1 MISNSNSSQYYT
13 AYHTMYYTD
22 CKLPVASF
30 RSIIYY
36 NRTMKA
42 MKAMNKKTV
51 MIVTPP
57 LTSPAMPSFT
67 GAFAA
72 GCFLREAQNASVY
85 DANLD
90 FFTNHVFSKKVLE
103 QGFKLAV
110 QKKENGLISTED
122 FRVLEKIFQSQSSR
136 PFSTQFFRSESFYD
150 PEKYFTAKSQIDD
163 LLLIYSAAFYPSRIR
178 WRLLKGSVIDD
189 YKNQLF
195 ISFCH
200 EKFGMMLKQVLPKVV
215 IFALDSESQISG
227 TNTMINYIKT
237 IFPEIQT
244 IILQNKN
251 YAESDTFASDHTF
264 SLQNQPFFLNWIN
277 TTWKCKNQDTNLEP
291 DFSLFPL
298 KQYLTPELILPLKPC
313 LFKDSSSFWDL
324 VAKLKDKLG
333 AKGFL
338 FENPISS
345 FEIFLK
351 KKEFSELFYG
361 VQSDM
366 ENLDKMYVGNENQT
380 LFSSGMT
387 LIQWENPG
395 KKEDLKIK
403 SLWNLS
409 KIGVWNH
416 VGLTGLFRSA
426 LKNDWLRFISLNP
439 NIAHSFENISYAGP
453 YCKPDLNGI
462 DPSLQAYSGV
472 KQLPGEPFWKLLS
485 DPAHLLLYLKRKGKK
500 NLFCLRTDKINKT
513 LISLGSG
520 ITFHFRKPDELP
532 PGFLDEICAM
542 VKAGGSVDTKY
553 VRYNLERAYLIGYAQ
568 ENGIIVGNSSLKHPR
583 AEFIERLDTITGLNF
598 NHFVERGYTSV
609 RPEYRA
615 LGVGARL
622 LKGLTKGAEQYK
634 IFSIISEDNTAT
646 QKIAQ
651 KNKTKKIAVYYSEK
665 VGKELGIWMPEY
677 MIEKEWKLKL

>member
-1 MISNSNSSQYYT
+1 
-13 AYHTMYYTD
+13 MYYTD
-22 CKLPVASF
+22 CKLQVASF
-30 RSIIYY
+30 RPIIYH

-42 MKAMNKKTV
+42 MKAMNKKNV
-51 MIVTPP
+51 MIVIPP

-72 GCFLREAQNASVY
+72 GCFLRETQNASIY

-90 FFTNHVFSKKVLE
+90 FFTNHVFSKRVLE

-110 QKKENGLISTED
+110 KKKGKSLIPTED
-122 FRVLEKIFQSQSSR
+122 FRMLEKIFQSQSSR

-150 PEKYFTAKSQIDD
+150 PEKYFVAKNQIDD
-163 LLLIYSAAFYPSRIR
+163 LLLLYSAAFYPSRIR
-178 WRLLKGSVIDD
+178 WILLKGSVIDD

-195 ISFCH
+195 ISFCY

-227 TNTMINYIKT
+227 ANTMINYIKT

-244 IILQNKN
+244 IVLQNKVLQNKN
-251 YAESDTFASDHTF
+251 YAESDTFAADHTF
-264 SLQNQPFFLNWIN
+264 SLQNLPFFLKWIN
-277 TTWKCKNQDTNLEP
+277 TTWKCKNQETNVEP
-291 DFSLFPL
+291 DFSKFPL
-298 KQYLTPELILPLKPC
+298 KQYLTPELILPLQPC

-324 VAKLKDKLG
+324 VEKLKDKLG
-333 AKGFL
+333 VKGFL
-338 FENPISS
+338 FENTISS

-361 VQSDM
+361 IQSDM
-366 ENLDKMYVGNENQT
+366 ENLDKMSAGNENQD
-380 LFSSGMT
+380 LFSSGLT

-395 KKEDLKIK
+395 KKEPLKIK
-403 SLWNLS
+403 NLWDLS
-409 KIGVWNH
+409 KLGVWNH
-416 VGLTGLFRSA
+416 VGLTGLFGSSI
-426 LKNDWLRFISLNP
+426 KNDWLRFISLNP
-439 NIAHSFENISYAGP
+439 NIAHSFENLSGAGP

-462 DPSLQAYSGV
+462 DPSLQAYSEV
-472 KQLPGEPFWKLLS
+472 KQLEGEPFWKFLS
-485 DPAHLLLYLKRKGKK
+485 DPAHLLLYLKRHGKK
-500 NLFCLRTDKINKT
+500 NLFCLRADKINET
-513 LISLGSG
+513 LITLGSS
-520 ITFHFRKPDELP
+520 ITFHFRKPEELL

-583 AEFIERLDTITGLNF
+583 QEFIERLDTITGLNF

-622 LKGLTKGAEQYK
+622 LKGLTKRAGLYK

-646 QKIAQ
+646 QKIAK

>member
-13 AYHTMYYTD
+13 AYRTMYYTD
-22 CKLPVASF
+22 CKLQVASF
-30 RSIIYY
+30 RSIIYH

-42 MKAMNKKTV
+42 MKAMNKKNV

-72 GCFLREAQNASVY
+72 GCFLREAQNASIY

-90 FFTNHVFSKKVLE
+90 FFTNHVFSKKVIE
-103 QGFKLAV
+103 QCFKLAV
-110 QKKENGLISTED
+110 QKKENGLIPTED
-122 FRVLEKIFQSQSSR
+122 FRMLEKIFQGQSSR

-150 PEKYFTAKSQIDD
+150 PEKYFTAKNQIDD

-178 WRLLKGSVIDD
+178 WRLLKGSAIDD

-227 TNTMINYIKT
+227 ANTMINYIKT

-251 YAESDTFASDHTF
+251 YAESDTFAADHSF
-264 SLQNQPFFLNWIN
+264 SLQNLPFFLKWIN
-277 TTWKCKNQDTNLEP
+277 TIWKCKNQDTNLEP
-291 DFSLFPL
+291 DFSMFPL

-338 FENPISS
+338 FDNPISS

-361 VQSDM
+361 VQADM
-366 ENLDKMYVGNENQT
+366 ANLDTTVVGNENQD

-395 KKEDLKIK
+395 EKEPLKIK
-403 SLWNLS
+403 NLWDLS
-409 KIGVWNH
+409 KQGIWNH
-416 VGLTGLFRSA
+416 IKLSGLFGRSI
-426 LKNDWLRFISLNP
+426 KNDWLSFISLNP
-439 NIAHSFENISYAGP
+439 NIAHSFENINSAGP
-453 YCKPDLNGI
+453 YSKPDLNGI
-462 DPSLQAYSGV
+462 DPSNQAYSEV
-472 KQLPGEPFWKLLS
+472 KQIPGEPFWKFLS
-485 DPAHLLLYLKRKGKK
+485 DPAHLLLYLKRHGKK
-500 NLFCLRTDKINKT
+500 NLFCLRADKINET
-513 LISLGSG
+513 LMSLGSD

-583 AEFIERLDTITGLNF
+583 QEFIERLDTITGLNF

-622 LKGLTKGAEQYK
+622 LKGLSKRARQYK

-646 QKIAQ
+646 QKIAK